1 MCIRDRLWADAPEQ
15 ETPNE
20 RTIDV
25 HVRRLRVK
33 LAHYQDIVRTV
44 RGTGYRF
51 DRHADVSILHA
62 ATPVSYTH
70 LDVYKRQ
77 ERGYTIR
84 MFGNETD
91 ARVWLRYGSD

>member
-1 MCIRDRLWADAPEQ
+1 PLTFREFELLQFFVLREGRTVSREQLIESLWADAPEE

-33 LAHYQDIVRTV
+33 LAHYQDIIRTV

-51 DRHADVSILHA
+51 DRHADVSIL
-62 ATPVSYTH
+62 PLSGPSPDIY
-70 LDVYKRQ
+70 
-77 ERGYTIR
+77 
-84 MFGNETD
+84 
-91 ARVWLRYGSD
+91 